1 LLNLGDWS
9 MSGRLIDSVQ
19 SEGRIFEEMVGRAGL

>member
-1 LLNLGDWS
+1 MRDWT

-19 SEGRIFEEMVGRAGL
+19 SEGRIFEEMVSRGGL